1 MPKTFVQVLCLFF
14 LGLAFIPLE
23 AQPAR
28 GGTLSGRIT
37 AATGAGIPN
46 AAVTVTNVTSN
57 TSQRV
62 LTAPD
67 GTFSVA
73 GLPPGMYRVD
83 VETAG
88 FKRTSQQN
96 IELTTNGPSTV
107 NLTLEAGNVDQS
119 VELKGVSPGVQ
130 DENAEVGVG
139 LGMRTLEDLPVLDRN
154 HQQLTGLQS
163 GITPP
168 TPALDISLDPDR
180 NRFYSTN
187 GQAPYLNRYY
197 VHGLTNEE
205 PVRGTAIRIASIEG
219 IEQMNIT
226 TANPTVE
233 KGFTGGAYVNDMLR
247 SGSNS
252 FHGSVFEFWSG
263 NPLRTRNTFD
273 TLDTG
278 SPRFTFNQFGA
289 AAGGAII
296 PDRTFIFG
304 SYEGM
309 YQRGD
314 QTTISTVPVPAA
326 IGGNFASIPGLVLYS
341 PFTGNSAAT
350 SRSALAGNAI
360 PAGFI
365 NPTAAAIA
373 SFIPAPNAPGLVNNY
388 ISNPAF
394 QNDHQKLDLRIDQR
408 FTDRTNAF
416 LSYGYSN
423 DHLLAVSPLG
433 PVLGAGT
440 RERLLG
446 DNAAIGV
453 THEFGPRLLTQMRFG
468 YNRYDQRLGLYA
480 DQTPLGDTLGLTNFT
495 SGLANIN
502 IPGLPAIGAPA
513 YTPEHPIDNTFN
525 WNWDWSFRTGKHNF
539 KWGVDV
545 RRFRSDDFRDADGP
559 KLFGPNG
566 TYYFGPGPTLL
577 NNGAPLSQYAE
588 FYNSFASFLLGA
600 PTQYGTANFVL
611 NPSIRQSQY
620 GLWVGDTIQVLR
632 RVTVDLGLR
641 YEVYS
646 PLEPRQSGGASVFD
660 PLTNTFNYAGIGNTP
675 MHSYGYDLN
684 NLAPRIGLAFHATRK
699 MVVRAGYAMQYF
711 QEPYNLMGFLAPMAG
726 SVTGVQGG
734 YAMAPPPTTPLT
746 PPGPL
751 VNGTPA
757 GNLPAT
763 VIPHNLQTPYLQTF
777 NLQLQQDF
785 YWGTVLSVGYIGV
798 LGRQLPGIEELN
810 AAAPGAGVAGL
821 PFASLGR
828 TASTLLY
835 DQFLTSNYNS
845 FQASL
850 AKRFSHGLSFTG
862 SYTYGKAL
870 GYTTG
875 NNMVLDPFNRRANYG
890 PQDYDRQ
897 NVLSISHVWE
907 LPFGRQGNNLMSRL
921 AGGWQLNG
929 IFSWAT
935 GTPLT
940 LTADPLLCAC
950 PGNTVLASSNGPVNV
965 TGNYNG
971 QPYLTGS
978 FSAPA
983 GSTIGNLGRGAFR
996 GPGFK
1001 NYDLSLFKNFQ
1012 IHDRFTLQVRG
1023 EAYNLTNS
1031 PRLMNPVTNINSPD
1045 FGQITSTVNGAFGRQ
1060 IDLAARV
1067 QF

>member
-1 MPKTFVQVLCLFF
+1 MSKIFMQVFCFF
-14 LGLAFIPLE
+14 LGFTFVAVE
-23 AQPAR
+23 AQPA

-37 AATGAGIPN
+37 AATGAGIPQ
-46 AAVTVTNVTSN
+46 AAVTVTNVN
-57 TSQRV
+57 TNASHRV

-73 GLPPGMYRVD
+73 GLPPGTYRVD

-96 IELTTNGPSTV
+96 IELTPNGPSTV
-107 NLTLEAGNVDQS
+107 NLTLEAGNINES
-119 VELKGVSPGVQ
+119 VELKGTSPGVQ
-130 DENAEVGVG
+130 DQNAEIGIG
-139 LGMRTLEDLPVLDRN
+139 LGMRPLEELPVIDRN

-168 TPALDISLDPDR
+168 TAALGINLDPDR

-187 GQAPYLNRYY
+187 GRAPYLNQYY
-197 VHGLTNEE
+197 AQGLTNEE
-205 PVRGTAIRIASIEG
+205 PVRGTAIRVQPVEG

-226 TANPTVE
+226 TASPTIE
-233 KGFTGGAYVNDMLR
+233 KGFTGGAYVNNVLR

-263 NPLRTRNTFD
+263 NPLRTRNPFD
-273 TLDTG
+273 TLNSG
-278 SPRFTFNQFGA
+278 SPRFTFNEFGA
-289 AAGGAII
+289 TAGGAIM
-296 PDRTFIFG
+296 PDHTFIFG

-314 QTTISTVPVPAA
+314 QTSISTVPIPAA
-326 IGGNFASIPGLVLYS
+326 IGGNFASVPGLSLYS
-341 PFTGNSAAT
+341 PLTGTTAGTGRSAFAGNS
-350 SRSALAGNAI
+350 I
-360 PAGFI
+360 PSGFI
-365 NPTAAAIA
+365 NPTSGAIA
-373 SFIPAPNAPGLVNNY
+373 NFIPAPNIPGLVNNY

-408 FTDRTNAF
+408 FTDRTMAF
-416 LSYGYSN
+416 VSYGYSN
-423 DHLLAVSPLG
+423 DHLLAASPMG

-446 DNAAIGV
+446 DNAALGV

-480 DQTPLGDTLGLTNFT
+480 DQSPLGATLGLTNFT

-502 IPGLPAIGAPA
+502 IPGMAAIGAPA
-513 YTPEHPIDNTFN
+513 YIPEHPIDNTFN
-525 WNWDWSFRTGKHNF
+525 WNWEWGFQTSKHNV
-539 KWGVDV
+539 KWGVDA
-545 RRFRSDDFRDADGP
+545 RRFRSDDFLDAEGAN
-559 KLFGPNG
+559 LFGANG

-600 PTQYGTANFVL
+600 PNQYGTAYFAL
-611 NPSIRQSQY
+611 KPSIRQSEY
-620 GLWVGDTIQVLR
+620 GLWAGDTIQVSR
-632 RVTVDLGLR
+632 RLTVNFGLR

-646 PLEPRQSGGASVFD
+646 PLEPRQRGGASVFD
-660 PLTNTFNYAGIGNTP
+660 PVSNTFNYAGIGNTP
-675 MHSYGYDLN
+675 MHSYAYDLD
-684 NLAPRIGLAFHATRK
+684 NLAPRVGLAFRATRK

-711 QEPYNLMGFLAPMAG
+711 QEPYNMMGFLAPM
-726 SVTGVQGG
+726 TGVVSGAQGV
-734 YAMAPPPTTPLT
+734 YSVAPQPTTPLT

-763 VIPHNLQTPYLQTF
+763 IIPHNLQTPYLQTF
-777 NLQLQQDF
+777 NLQIQQDF
-785 YWGTVLSVGYIGV
+785 YWGTVLSVGYVGA
-798 LGRQLPGIEELN
+798 LGRHLPGIEELN
-810 AAAPGAGVAGL
+810 AAAPGTGVAGL

-835 DQFLTSNYNS
+835 NQFLTSSYNS
-845 FQASL
+845 LQADL
-850 AKRFSHGLSFTG
+850 TKRFSHGLSFTG
-862 SYTYGKAL
+862 SYTFSKAL

-875 NNMVLDPFNRRANYG
+875 NSMVLDPFNLRANYG

-907 LPFGRQGNNLMSRL
+907 LPFGRHGNSLMSRI

-929 IFSWAT
+929 IFSWTT

-950 PGNTVLASSNGPVNV
+950 PGNPVLASANGPVNV

-971 QPYLTGS
+971 QPFLTGN

-983 GSTIGNLGRGAFR
+983 GSTIGNLGRGAIR

-1001 NYDLSLFKNFQ
+1001 NYDMSLFKNFQ
-1012 IHDRFTLQVRG
+1012 IHDRFTLQLRG

-1031 PRLMNPVTNINSPD
+1031 PRLVNPVTNINAPD
-1045 FGQITSTVNGAFGRQ
+1045 FGQITNTVNGAFGRQ

>member
-1 MPKTFVQVLCLFF
+1 
-14 LGLAFIPLE
+14 
-23 AQPAR
+23 
-28 GGTLSGRIT
+28 
-37 AATGAGIPN
+37 
-46 AAVTVTNVTSN
+46 
-57 TSQRV
+57 
-62 LTAPD
+62 
-67 GTFSVA
+67 
-73 GLPPGMYRVD
+73 
-83 VETAG
+83 
-88 FKRTSQQN
+88 
-96 IELTTNGPSTV
+96 
-107 NLTLEAGNVDQS
+107 
-119 VELKGVSPGVQ
+119 
-130 DENAEVGVG
+130 
-139 LGMRTLEDLPVLDRN
+139 
-154 HQQLTGLQS
+154 
-163 GITPP
+163 
-168 TPALDISLDPDR
+168 
-180 NRFYSTN
+180 
-187 GQAPYLNRYY
+187 
-197 VHGLTNEE
+197 
-205 PVRGTAIRIASIEG
+205 
-219 IEQMNIT
+219 
-226 TANPTVE
+226 
-233 KGFTGGAYVNDMLR
+233 
-247 SGSNS
+247 
-252 FHGSVFEFWSG
+252 
-263 NPLRTRNTFD
+263 
-273 TLDTG
+273 
-278 SPRFTFNQFGA
+278 
-289 AAGGAII
+289 
-296 PDRTFIFG
+296 
-304 SYEGM
+304 
-309 YQRGD
+309 
-314 QTTISTVPVPAA
+314 
-326 IGGNFASIPGLVLYS
+326 
-341 PFTGNSAAT
+341 
-350 SRSALAGNAI
+350 
-360 PAGFI
+360 
-365 NPTAAAIA
+365 
-373 SFIPAPNAPGLVNNY
+373 
-388 ISNPAF
+388 
-394 QNDHQKLDLRIDQR
+394 
-408 FTDRTNAF
+408 
-416 LSYGYSN
+416 
-423 DHLLAVSPLG
+423 
-433 PVLGAGT
+433 
-440 RERLLG
+440 
-446 DNAAIGV
+446 
-453 THEFGPRLLTQMRFG
+453 
-468 YNRYDQRLGLYA
+468 
-480 DQTPLGDTLGLTNFT
+480 
-495 SGLANIN
+495 
-502 IPGLPAIGAPA
+502 
-513 YTPEHPIDNTFN
+513 
-525 WNWDWSFRTGKHNF
+525 
-539 KWGVDV
+539 
-545 RRFRSDDFRDADGP
+545 
-559 KLFGPNG
+559 
-566 TYYFGPGPTLL
+566 
-577 NNGAPLSQYAE
+577 
-588 FYNSFASFLLGA
+588 
-600 PTQYGTANFVL
+600 
-611 NPSIRQSQY
+611 
-620 GLWVGDTIQVLR
+620 
-632 RVTVDLGLR
+632 
-641 YEVYS
+641 
-646 PLEPRQSGGASVFD
+646 
-660 PLTNTFNYAGIGNTP
+660 